1 MRGHSNIIRILCSW
15 AIKIKEFN
23 REYSDLTFVKYE
35 PVYKSMQPTSSG
47 EPSDSFMKFYVRLTA
62 DESIVRLIPSSDV
75 FGTLSKFGGY
85 WALLLLL
92 GRSIVGACNRCCQFE
107 EKAAAHVIEAARKRT
122 NSDLDGLSV
131 INPFYISKA
140 SKSEGKI

>member
-1 MRGHSNIIRILCSW
+1 MNDRSNKICVLCSW

-23 REYSDLTFVKYE
+23 RQYSDLTFVKYE
-35 PVYKSMQPTSSG
+35 PAYKSMQPTSSG

-92 GRSIVGACNRCCQFE
+92 GRSVVGGCNKCCQFE

-140 SKSEGKI
+140 SKCERNI